1 MIENLNKEEL
11 IDLVNNLIQENK
23 QLKEKLYGHK
33 TEKVNSIKENTY
45 ISNED
50 KVKLFMSIFSART
63 DVYAKRWTSNKT
75 GKSGYSPV
83 CKNEFNKYK
92 CDKFNVKCSECV
104 HRELAPLT
112 EDVIMKHL
120 KGEITIGIYPLLL
133 GDMCNFLAIDFD
145 KKTFEADVS
154 AFWNICDDL
163 NVPIYV
169 ERSRSGNGAHV
180 WIFFKESISAKTARK
195 LGNILLT
202 RTMDKVSLELDSYDR
217 LFPNQDTMPNGGFG
231 NLIAL
236 PFQGK
241 SSKDG
246 NTVFVNKYFE
256 AYENQI
262 EILSNIKKLTLDEVC
277 ELINKYGSEDYEEPA
292 TEEGDDEIPK
302 KDNIKETI
310 FKNNIECIF
319 DNEIYIKKLKLL
331 PNERTYLK
339 RLASFTNPKFYELQK
354 LRMPVYNTPRII
366 SCFEEDERFLILPRG
381 CIDSMREICTKS
393 NVQLKIKDTRET
405 GIKTDFTF
413 NGKLTSKQQKA
424 MDELLK
430 YETGVLCATTG
441 FGKTVVASKI
451 ISELKTNT
459 LILVNRTSL
468 LEQWKERLSFFLG
481 INKKEIGQIGAG
493 KNKQTNILDIG
504 SLQTLYK
511 QDNIDDIVKKYGL
524 VIVDECHHISAFSFE
539 QVLKKIRAKNVY
551 GLTATPI
558 RKDGQHPI
566 IYMQCGKIRY
576 RVSNKEL
583 KQNKE
588 MEHSVIVRKT
598 NYKYIPE
605 EYKEK
610 IQIAEILT
618 NIAKSEYRNNIIVED
633 IKNVI
638 EQGRAPIVLTERVE
652 HLEILKN
659 KIEELNLYVPIIIYK
674 GNMGKKKLKDIR
686 DIIEEADKQ
695 NKPRIIIATSTSIG
709 EGFDDNRLDTLFLTM
724 PVSWKGRIIQYVGRL
739 HRKHVDKKKVI
750 VYDYLDDMKVLD
762 KMYNRRL
769 KGYKVAGYEILDS

>member
-1 MIENLNKEEL
+1 MIENLSKEEL
-11 IDLVNNLIQENK
+11 IDLVNNLMQENK

-33 TEKVNSIKENTY
+33 IEEINGIKENIY

-120 KGEITIGIYPLLL
+120 KGEIAIGIYPLLL
-133 GDMCNFLAIDFD
+133 GDMCNFLVIDFD
-145 KKTFEADVS
+145 KKTFETDVS
-154 AFWNICDDL
+154 AFWNICDEL
-163 NVPIYV
+163 NIPIYV

-180 WIFFKESISAKTARK
+180 WIFFKESIYAKTARK

-202 RTMDKVSLELDSYDR
+202 RTMDKVSLDLDSYDR

-246 NTVFVNKYFE
+246 NTIFVNKYFE
-256 AYENQI
+256 TYENQI

-277 ELINKYGSEDYEEPA
+277 EIINKYGNEDYEEPV
-292 TEEGDDEIPK
+292 TEESDDEIPK
-302 KDNIKETI
+302 KDNIKETV
-310 FKNNIECIF
+310 FENNIECIF

-366 SCFEEDERFLILPRG
+366 SCFDEDERFLILPRG
-381 CIDSMREICTKS
+381 CIDGMKEICTKS

-405 GIKTDFTF
+405 GIKTDFKF

-430 YETGVLCATTG
+430 NETGVLCATTG

-539 QVLKKIRAKNVY
+539 QVLKK
-551 GLTATPI
+551 
-558 RKDGQHPI
+558 
-566 IYMQCGKIRY
+566 
-576 RVSNKEL
+576 NK
-583 KQNKE
+583 
-588 MEHSVIVRKT
+588 S
-598 NYKYIPE
+598 
-605 EYKEK
+605 
-610 IQIAEILT
+610 
-618 NIAKSEYRNNIIVED
+618 
-633 IKNVI
+633 
-638 EQGRAPIVLTERVE
+638 
-652 HLEILKN
+652 
-659 KIEELNLYVPIIIYK
+659 
-674 GNMGKKKLKDIR
+674 KKCLW
-686 DIIEEADKQ
+686 A
-695 NKPRIIIATSTSIG
+695 NCNT
-709 EGFDDNRLDTLFLTM
+709 
-724 PVSWKGRIIQYVGRL
+724 Y
-739 HRKHVDKKKVI
+739 
-750 VYDYLDDMKVLD
+750 
-762 KMYNRRL
+762 
-769 KGYKVAGYEILDS
+769 

>member
-1 MIENLNKEEL
+1 MIENLSKEEL
-11 IDLVNNLIQENK
+11 IDLVNNLMQENK

-33 TEKVNSIKENTY
+33 IEEINGIKENIY

-120 KGEITIGIYPLLL
+120 KGEIAIGIYPLLL
-133 GDMCNFLAIDFD
+133 GDMCNFLVIDFD
-145 KKTFEADVS
+145 KKTFETDVS
-154 AFWNICDDL
+154 AFWNICDEL
-163 NVPIYV
+163 NIPIYV

-180 WIFFKESISAKTARK
+180 WIFFKESIYAKTARK

-202 RTMDKVSLELDSYDR
+202 RTMDKVSLDLDSYDR

-246 NTVFVNKYFE
+246 NTIFVNKYFE
-256 AYENQI
+256 TYENQI

-277 ELINKYGSEDYEEPA
+277 EIINKYGNEDYEEPV
-292 TEEGDDEIPK
+292 TEESDDEIPK
-302 KDNIKETI
+302 KDNIKETV
-310 FKNNIECIF
+310 FENNIECIF

-366 SCFEEDERFLILPRG
+366 SCFDEDERFLILPRG
-381 CIDSMREICTKS
+381 CIDGMKEICTKS

-405 GIKTDFTF
+405 GIKTDFKF

-430 YETGVLCATTG
+430 NETGVLCATTG

-566 IYMQCGKIRY
+566 IYMQCGRIRY

-605 EYKEK
+605 EYKER

-618 NIAKSEYRNNIIVED
+618 SIAKCEYRNNIIIED
-633 IKNVI
+633 IKHVI
-638 EQGRAPIVLTERVE
+638 EQGRIPIVLTERVE

-659 KIEELNLYVPIIIYK
+659 KIEELKLDVPIIIYK
-674 GNMGKKKLKDIR
+674 GNMGKKKLKDIK
-686 DIIEEADKQ
+686 DVIEEADKQ
-695 NKPRIIIATSTSIG
+695 NKPRVIIATSTSIG
-709 EGFDDNRLDTLFLTM
+709 EGFDDSRLDTLFLTM

-739 HRKHVDKKKVI
+739 HREHVDKKKVI